1 MLESVT
7 LFLTDRVIAAQEG
20 GGKILASWR
29 SAGGRRLRDEAAPRL
44 ADRAAGVPLHQDER
58 INSAT
63 DHVSK
68 VQVEPDGVFYNSVP
82 GVARQCVGR
91 RLRIRCLPAQ

>member
-1 MLESVT
+1 MRDHAGISHAISHRQSNRSVS
-7 LFLTDRVIAAQEG
+7 G
-20 GGKILASWR
+20 GRNDSGSLAS
-29 SAGGRRLRDEAAPRL
+29 AGSCRRLRDEFAHRL
-44 ADRAAGVPLHQDER
+44 ADRAASVPLHQDER

-68 VQVEPDGVFYNSVP
+68 VQVEPDGVFYNSVA

-91 RLRIRCLPAQ
+91 R

>member
-1 MLESVT
+1 M
-7 LFLTDRVIAAQEG
+7 
-20 GGKILASWR
+20 ILALWH
-29 SAGGRRLRDEAAPRL
+29 LPAPVVGCAMSSL
-44 ADRAAGVPLHQDER
+44 IGLLIAGVPLHQDER

-68 VQVEPDGVFYNSVP
+68 VQVEPDGVFYNSVA

-91 RLRIRCLPAQ
+91 R

>member
-7 LFLTDRVIAAQEG
+7 LFLTDRVSG
-20 GGKILASWR
+20 GRNDSGSLAS
-29 SAGGRRLRDEAAPRL
+29 AGSCRRLRDEFAHRL

-68 VQVEPDGVFYNSVP
+68 VQVEPDGVFYNSVA

-91 RLRIRCLPAQ
+91 R

>member
-7 LFLTDRVIAAQEG
+7 LFLTDRVIAVSAG
-20 GGKILASWR
+20 RNDSGSLAS
-29 SAGGRRLRDEAAPRL
+29 AGSCRRLRDKFAHRL
-44 ADRAAGVPLHQDER
+44 ADRVAGVPQHQDEE

-68 VQVEPDGVFYNSVP
+68 VQVEPDGVFYNSVA

-91 RLRIRCLPAQ
+91 R